1 MGIAGNIAVIGT
13 GMTKFGEN
21 FTMGYFDMVIEAAH
35 EAMADAGVDPQDI
48 EAGWLGTC
56 YPYAYGTEGNAGTSL
71 AEPLKMYPIPVT
83 RVANYCATGIDAL
96 RNAAFAVAAGEYRL
110 ALVVGVEKMR
120 DVEPRGS
127 LVAQHVERGH
137 PLYCKGRTA
146 PGIFGLIA
154 TRYREVYGDPKEA
167 MAQVAVKNH
176 RNGARNPKAH
186 FQTEVTLEQVLR
198 APMVADPI
206 GLLDCCPTTDGAA
219 AVVITSAARARDFRP
234 DPVILRGLGL
244 SVCSGYF
251 STQFDGSWDLLG
263 FRSTRE
269 AAKAA
274 YQQAGVRDPARD
286 IDFAEV
292 HDCFTITEL
301 VNYEDLGFC
310 ERGEAPRLIS
320 DGVTSREGRLPVNT
334 SGGLKSS
341 GHPIGATGVRM
352 VCEIADQLRGRCGAR
367 QLPDPRV
374 GLAHNLGGPGSL
386 AAVAIFGMG

>member
-1 MGIAGNIAVIGT
+1 
-13 GMTKFGEN
+13 
-21 FTMGYFDMVIEAAH
+21 
-35 EAMADAGVDPQDI
+35 
-48 EAGWLGTC
+48 
-56 YPYAYGTEGNAGTSL
+56 
-71 AEPLKMYPIPVT
+71 
-83 RVANYCATGIDAL
+83 
-96 RNAAFAVAAGEYRL
+96 
-110 ALVVGVEKMR
+110 MR

-154 TRYREVYGDPKEA
+154 TRYREAFGDPKEA
-167 MAQVAVKNH
+167 MARVAVKNH
-176 RNGARNPKAH
+176 YNGARNPKAH
-186 FQTEVTLEQVLR
+186 FQSEVNLEQVLR

-219 AVVITSAARARDFRP
+219 AVVITSASVARDFRP

-244 SVCSGYF
+244 AVCSGYF
-251 STQFDGSWDLLG
+251 SVQFDSGWDLLG

-274 YQQAGVRDPARD
+274 YRQAGIRDPRRE

-310 ERGEAPRLIS
+310 DRGEAPRLIK
-320 DGVTSREGRLPVNT
+320 DGVTALDGALPVNP

-341 GHPIGATGVRM
+341 GHPIGATGVRQI
-352 VCEIADQLRGRCGAR
+352 CEIADQLRGRCGAR
-367 QLPDPRV
+367 QLRKART

-386 AAVAIFGMG
+386 AAVAVLGAA